1 MAKVIDATGNACP
14 KPVMITKKALD
25 NDSDIEVLVDNETA
39 AKNVTMFAASRGC
52 TVSSAQERPNLFRVH
67 IVKQEGVEE
76 CERIAAFATGPTV
89 FVFSSDVMGR
99 GEEALGKVL
108 IKAFLHTA
116 TELDRLPDM
125 MLFYN
130 TGVKLA
136 AADAETAGDIKA
148 LEGKGVKVL
157 VCGTCVNY
165 FDLGG
170 KLAAG
175 TVSNMYDILNAM
187 NTAGR
192 IVIP

>member
-25 NDSDIEVLVDNETA
+25 TDSDIEVLVDNETA

-67 IVKQEGVEE
+67 IMKQEGADE

-116 TELDRLPDM
+116 TELDSLPDM

-136 AADAETAGDIKA
+136 AIDAETAADIKV
-148 LEGKGVKVL
+148 LEDKGVKIL

-165 FDLGG
+165 FNLGG

-192 IVIP
+192 IVTP